1 MNKKN
6 IIDGYNGIMPLD
18 LTYVDQKYH
27 KIMIDQHKTD
37 IDLYKKEQYELP
49 NHLQY
54 ENTIMRVEKVHKM
67 DKYALKQRN
76 RIFLEKQSKE
86 DQLRIEIFYR
96 NNKN

>member
-1 MNKKN
+1 
-6 IIDGYNGIMPLD
+6 
-18 LTYVDQKYH
+18 
-27 KIMIDQHKTD
+27 
-37 IDLYKKEQYELP
+37 
-49 NHLQY
+49 
-54 ENTIMRVEKVHKM
+54 MRVEKVHKM